1 MRITR
6 DTSYQLIND
15 NLHVKALWGKS
26 NLTKLH
32 IAVLVKNKK
41 IIETATNFLGSR
53 SSGCGYD
60 NRSIHAERALLKKLG
75 NNNRMNGATM
85 IVIRLTQGTN
95 QLSNSKPCEGC
106 KPHLDKCMRL
116 YGLRHVYYSE

>member
-6 DTSYQLIND
+6 DTLYTLVNE
-15 NLHVKALWGKS
+15 NLPVKALWARS

-32 IAVLVKNKK
+32 IAVLVKRGK

-53 SSGCGYD
+53 SCGCGFD
-60 NRSIHAERALLKKLG
+60 DRSIHAERALLKKLG

-95 QLSNSKPCEGC
+95 QLSNSKPCDGC
-106 KPHLDKCMRL
+106 EPHLKKCMGL
-116 YGLRHVYYSE
+116 YKLKAVYYSI

>member
-32 IAVLVKNKK
+32 IAILVKKGK

-53 SSGCGYD
+53 ASGCGFD
-60 NRSIHAERALLKKLG
+60 DRSIHAERALLKKLG

-95 QLSNSKPCEGC
+95 KLSNSKPCDGC

-116 YGLRHVYYSE
+116 YKLKAVYYSI

>member
-6 DTSYQLIND
+6 DTSYSLVNE

-32 IAVLVKNKK
+32 IAVLVKKGK

-106 KPHLDKCMRL
+106 EPHLKKCIKL
-116 YGLRHVYYSE
+116 YKLKAVYYSI